1 MHTDLPPSAQRLK
14 TDRDALFERAR
25 GGAVAGFPWEYTHL
39 VDRYFEERVT
49 EIAEH
54 PPDFALVAVGGY
66 GRGRLC
72 PGSDVDIL
80 LVFARRIPDSAE
92 SFVKSLLF
100 PLWDLGLDLGHG
112 VRTVAD
118 CIALAGKDFQ
128 VLASLMDARPLAGNA
143 EVFQKL
149 RDTFE
154 AKALRGHGRVFV
166 QSLRRHNATRAA
178 QYGDASA
185 MLEPE
190 LKNGLGGLRDGQQVF
205 WLDRVMAAIGA
216 DPVFLPE
223 ELARLR
229 EDQAFLN
236 RVRTA
241 LHLCAGRKTDR
252 LFFDLQPPTARLMGF
267 AAPDIAPEMVP
278 EMASDMAS
286 GTASNIA
293 PERAPQSSPEATG
306 RAVEFFLSRLHQAMT
321 RVKAMRQAVFQEA
334 FPVPGHA
341 PRATIRGVDMDGR
354 GVRLTSRRQAAPAS
368 VLDAFLESARSGLP
382 LTWDTR
388 RVIRDQLPRI
398 AEGLT
403 DRPATLATLVEVF
416 SSPRSGPACDGLLE
430 TRLLPAL
437 IPEFAKVEHLIQFND
452 YHVHPVGRHTM
463 ATMTRLAGFASS
475 EPDLPAA
482 PITGTDTP
490 WAREIA
496 AQIPDYSRLIL
507 AGFFHDLGKNEP
519 DHCEAGAAIAA
530 HVLDRFGRDPEAI
543 DEVAFLVRHHLLM
556 AKTATRRDLADDGV
570 ISEVAALVRTT
581 QRLDA
586 LYLLAVAD
594 AMATGP
600 RAWNTWSRSLLG
612 ELYFK
617 ARRQLLH
624 GLAAEPDARRR
635 AETARAAVLAATPE
649 AERETAEAALRAM
662 PPRALLALDPDTL
675 AGHIRL
681 VRRFWAAVAQD
692 RMREPSTPGGKSTD
706 ALGVNGEGVNLV
718 EAGPGPAEG
727 TYRLTIAALD
737 RPGLFAT
744 MAGALALHGL
754 NILAA
759 ELFTWADGTAVDVFT
774 VAEPP
779 DTLFVDEVWP
789 RVSRSIAH
797 ALTGRI
803 DLATRLAERRNSP
816 LARNGSSPRLR
827 PLVSVHNR
835 DSDAFSVIEV
845 AAPDRIGFLHD
856 MARTLAGHGLSIHLA
871 KIATIKGRAA
881 DIFHV
886 RDRAGN
892 RLTDPD
898 RIDALRRALLAATD
912 PA

>member
-1 MHTDLPPSAQRLK
+1 MHTALPPSAERLK
-14 TDRDALFERAR
+14 SGRDALFERAR
-25 GGAVAGFPWEYTHL
+25 GGAVAGFPWECTHL
-39 VDRYFEERVT
+39 VDRYFEERVK
-49 EIAEH
+49 EIGEH
-54 PPDFALVAVGGY
+54 PPGFALVAVGGY

-80 LVFARRIPDSAE
+80 LIFARRIPGQAE
-92 SFVKSLLF
+92 PFVKSLLF

-118 CIALAGKDFQ
+118 CISLAGKDFQ
-128 VLASLMDARPLAGNA
+128 VLASLMDARPLAGDA
-143 EVFQKL
+143 EVFRRL
-149 RDTFE
+149 CDAFAT
-154 AKALRGHGRVFV
+154 KALRGHGRIFV
-166 QSLRRHNATRAA
+166 QSLRRHNASRAA

-205 WLDRVMAAIGA
+205 WLQRVMEALGIE
-216 DPVFLPE
+216 PVFLPE

-267 AAPDIAPEMVP
+267 AAP
-278 EMASDMAS
+278 
-286 GTASNIA
+286 GTG
-293 PERAPQSSPEATG
+293 PEATG

-321 RVKAMRQAVFQEA
+321 RIKAMREALFQEA
-334 FPVPGHA
+334 FPA
-341 PRATIRGVDMDGR
+341 LEQTARATRMGVAMDGR
-354 GVRLTSRRQAAPAS
+354 GVSLTSRSQADPAT
-368 VLDAFLESARSGLP
+368 VLDAFLESAYSGLP
-382 LTWDTR
+382 LTWNTR
-388 RVIRDQLPRI
+388 RVIRGQLPRI
-398 AEGLT
+398 VRGLA
-403 DRPATLATLVEVF
+403 DQDATLTALVEIF

-437 IPEFAKVEHLIQFND
+437 IPEFAQVEHLIQFND

-463 ATMTRLAGFASS
+463 ACLSRLAGFASA
-475 EPDLPAA
+475 EADRDA
-482 PITGTDTP
+482 P
-490 WAREIA
+490 WAGEIA
-496 AQIPDYSRLIL
+496 ARIADHDRLVL

-519 DHCEAGAAIAA
+519 DHCEAGTAIAA
-530 HVLDRFGRDPEAI
+530 RVLERFGRDARTV
-543 DEVAFLVRHHLLM
+543 DEVAFLVRHHLLL

-570 ISEVAALVRTT
+570 IGEVAGLVRTP

-586 LYLLAVAD
+586 LYLLSMAD

-617 ARRQLLH
+617 VRRQLLH
-624 GLAAEPDARRR
+624 GIAAEPGPLGRV
-635 AETARAAVLAATPE
+635 EGIRAAVLAATLPE
-649 AERETAEAALRAM
+649 ERDTVDAALNAM
-662 PPRALLALDPDTL
+662 PRRALFALAPETL

-681 VRRFWAAVAQD
+681 VRRLWEAVA
-692 RMREPSTPGGKSTD
+692 RERRENHPGATGS
-706 ALGVNGEGVNLV
+706 GGEGIVLA
-718 EAGPGPAEG
+718 EAGPGPAEE
-727 TYRLTIAALD
+727 TCRLTLAALD
-737 RPGLFAT
+737 RPGLFAV
-744 MAGALALHGL
+744 MAGALALHGV

-774 VAEPP
+774 VTQPP
-779 DTLFVDEVWP
+779 DALFLDEVWP
-789 RVSRSIAH
+789 RVSRSISL
-797 ALTGRI
+797 ALTNRL
-803 DLATRLAERRNSP
+803 DLESRLAERRRSP
-816 LARNGSSPRLR
+816 LARNGLSPRLR
-827 PLVSVHNR
+827 PLVAIHNR
-835 DSDAFSVIEV
+835 DSDAFTVVEV

-856 MARTLAGHGLSIHLA
+856 MARALAAHGLSIHLA

-886 RDRAGN
+886 RHRSGG
-892 RLTDPD
+892 RLTEPGQ
-898 RIDALRRALLAATD
+898 IESLRRALLAAAE